1 MTKTY
6 LHAGVTHTD
15 TSTEY
20 MAALGM
26 DEQTQA
32 AVLDQLEFE
41 ESMSAAAAKEARDA
55 AVAKIKVMVSGKA
68 FDGDETSQSRMARAI
83 AAAEARGIDL
93 QQWKLADNTWA
104 EVTTAEL
111 RQALAMAFQAQSEL
125 WA

>member
-32 AVLDQLEFE
+32 AVLAQLEFE
-41 ESMSAAAAKEARDA
+41 ESMSAAAAKKTRDA
-55 AVAKIKVMVSGKA
+55 AVAKIKVTVNGKT
-68 FDGDETSQSRMARAI
+68 FDGDEVAQARMTRAVVVAGI
-83 AAAEARGIDL
+83 AGIAECK
-93 QQWKLADNTWA
+93 WKLADNTTTT
-104 EVTTAEL
+104 VTADEL
-111 RQALAMAFQAQSEL
+111 KQAVALAMQAQGEL
-125 WA
+125 WC